1 MQKGRPGLKISQT
14 YQSRS
19 GLQRLKQIGAFN
31 QLESVI
37 FETNVNLDRGVGP
50 IAKEAIEERLE
61 YLGWSIRIRIDP
73 ELRAEVNAFHP
84 SGIALQ
90 VQMGNVARAFYD
102 LMKLQRL
109 FDLEMISVGVLIV
122 PMKAAAVKIGSN
134 LASFERLSEEHE
146 LMFRSQIDAP
156 LVIFGIS

>member
-1 MQKGRPGLKISQT
+1 LRISQT
-14 YQSRS
+14 YQSGT
-19 GLQRLKQIGAFN
+19 GLQRLKDFGAFD
-31 QLESVI
+31 QLEVVILDPSVS
-37 FETNVNLDRGVGP
+37 LDRGVGP
-50 IAKEAIEERLE
+50 IAKEAIESRLE
-61 YLGWSIRIRIDP
+61 SLGWSIRMRIDP

-122 PMKAAAVKIGSN
+122 PMKSAAVKIGSN

-146 LMFRSQIDAP
+146 LMFRSQINAP